1 MEDLKRLRDLA
12 ESYLNPHQFKPGDLV
27 TWKPGLRNRAM
38 PEYGEPIVVVEVY
51 DEPIYDQTS
60 DSSSAYFREPLQLRC
75 LLLDGDGDA
84 LIFHY
89 DAGRLMPYGEWRSSV
104 AN

>member
-12 ESYLNPHQFKPGDLV
+12 ESYMQIHQFKPGDLV
-27 TWKPGLRNRAM
+27 TWKPGLRNRVM

-60 DSSSAYFREPLQLRC
+60 DSSSSYFREPLHLRC
-75 LLLDGDGDA
+75 LVVDKDGDA
-84 LIFHY
+84 LIFHF
-89 DAGRLMPYGEWRSSV
+89 DAARLMPYGDYRSSV